1 MRLYFLGICGT
12 FMAGVATL
20 ARDLGHEVAGCD
32 SNIYPPMS
40 EVLTR
45 AKIQLD
51 LGYDF
56 EPVKQF
62 NPDLVIV
69 GNAISRG
76 NVALEAILKANIHYT
91 SGPEWL
97 YDHLLKDRHV
107 LAVSGTHG
115 KTTVSSI
122 LTWLLAQAGQQP
134 GFLIGGVPK
143 NFNQSSA
150 LGKGPYFVI
159 EADEYD
165 TAFFDKRPKF
175 MHYRP
180 KTCIINNIEFDH
192 GDIYENLDVIK
203 KQFGYL
209 VRTVPSNG
217 VIVAASNDQN
227 VKQVIEQGCWS
238 KVEWFDDHDAQ
249 WRVESLS
256 KDCHHFL
263 IYCNE
268 ENLAEITWNEYG
280 RHNMHNALAAF
291 VAAFQLNIPVATLQS
306 ALASYQGVK
315 RRLEVRGV
323 ANNITVYDD
332 FAHHPTA
339 IAATL
344 TALKSKTE
352 RGRVFAIAELGS
364 NSMSQGL
371 HQKQLPE
378 AFAHADSVYIYKP
391 NSIKWNIDEMVQQ
404 LTSPCFIGSD
414 IDDIVSEVV
423 KDAKPGDQ
431 LLVMSNKSFAGIHE
445 RLLAAL
451 S

>member
-12 FMAGVATL
+12 FMAGLATL
-20 ARDLGHEVAGCD
+20 ARDLGHEVAGCY

-192 GDIYENLDVIK
+192 GDIYEN
-203 KQFGYL
+203 
-209 VRTVPSNG
+209 
-217 VIVAASNDQN
+217 
-227 VKQVIEQGCWS
+227 
-238 KVEWFDDHDAQ
+238 HDAQ

-263 IYCNE
+263 IYRHE

-352 RGRVFAIAELGS
+352 RGRVFAIAELES